1 MGAIT
6 FFRKGKK
13 HPIEVMLKSVLFINT
28 INKIGEEDLSD
39 EDIDATESFT
49 CSMFGYSKLTSINEA
64 RYLHFKSKCKPKEA
78 AKPLD
83 CLKNVDPC
91 LFPPCKQVLM
101 QQIKRSWFIAKLYKN
116 AAVADPLA
124 NYALLDY
131 GFELIDNY
139 VRIKWFDGEQVP
151 QGAEDGD
158 NTVMEH
164 SDNEYVEEE
173 DEVTDDEESEDGDSD
188 GDDDDMDDSGLISAM
203 YLLLL

>member
-1 MGAIT
+1 M
-6 FFRKGKK
+6 
-13 HPIEVMLKSVLFINT
+13 
-28 INKIGEEDLSD
+28 GEEDLND
-39 EDIDATESFT
+39 EDIDAIESFT

-64 RYLHFKSKCKPKEA
+64 RYLHFKSKCEPKEA
-78 AKPLD
+78 TKSN
-83 CLKNVDPC
+83 CLKNVDSC

-124 NYALLDY
+124 NYTLLDY
-131 GFELIDNY
+131 GFELIDSY
-139 VRIKWFDGEQVP
+139 VCIKWFDGEEVP

-173 DEVTDDEESEDGDSD
+173 DEVTDDDESEDGDSD
-188 GDDDDMDDSGLISAM
+188 GDDDDMDDSGLMSAM

>member
-1 MGAIT
+1 
-6 FFRKGKK
+6 
-13 HPIEVMLKSVLFINT
+13 MLKSVLFINMF
-28 INKIGEEDLSD
+28 NKMGEEDLSD
-39 EDIDATESFT
+39 EDIDAIESFT

-116 AAVADPLA
+116 AAVADSLA
-124 NYALLDY
+124 NYTLLDN

-139 VRIKWFDGEQVP
+139 VHVKWFDGEQVP
-151 QGAEDGD
+151 QGAEDD
-158 NTVMEH
+158 DDTIMKQ

-173 DEVTDDEESEDGDSD
+173 DEVTGDEGSEDGDND
-188 GDDDDMDDSGLISAM
+188 GDDDDMDDQD
-203 YLLLL
+203 